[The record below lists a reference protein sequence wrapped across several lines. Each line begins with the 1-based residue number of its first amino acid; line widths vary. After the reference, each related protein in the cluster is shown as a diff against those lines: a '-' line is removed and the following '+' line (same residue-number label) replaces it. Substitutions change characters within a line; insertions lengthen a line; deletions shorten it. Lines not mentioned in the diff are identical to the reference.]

1 MKIRMP
7 TLNDLFALENAV
19 LDKPLSPWYDKNTG
33 QSITKVVTF
42 ISVLA
47 MIPLMK
53 VRWDHSSAA
62 GSNILESLLYSII
75 VSAVTVFL
83 WWTAII
89 LLAKYPRWNLL
100 IDAPSKYLLDQWAF
114 PVGFLVGLV
123 LFGTNANQLFP
134 ALLLGILFNSIVRI
148 AWKAKLGIFTAFAI
162 FVSVSG
168 LSEFVFV
175 IADWDVI
182 FANRGTLF
190 VGITINSGIVNPD
203 IENESWRL
211 WPSVILT
218 ATIICV
224 ALGTANI
231 RKKKFLI
238 WYTLFYGM
246 CLYFVWAPAEINYDP
261 NPTIRRLFFLSLWGA
276 LCYNLTHDYCN
287 RVEEYIVNRLRSYI
301 VLATVFLF
309 FMTVTFL
316 DPPDFLIESGIA
328 EPGIDPSQWGGLY
341 VNLILISAAL
351 VMGFSLAIMLAFG
364 RRSNQPFLSWPSTFI
379 IEFVRSGPMVAWLF
393 IALFILPD
401 IVNPFYEIDVVTS
414 SIFAF
419 TIFGACYIAEVLR
432 GGLQDVRTSQKE
444 AAIALGLSPFQ
455 VQLFVELPS
464 AIRTTIP
471 AIVSIFIGLWKD
483 TTLLY
488 LLGVLDF
495 FYISRILPN
504 TEFRFGSNY
513 VEPLLFAATLFW
525 VFAFILSRISLKVEA
540 GLGLTKEGGG
550 ERT

>member
-7 TLNDLFALENAV
+7 TIKDLLDFEYAV
-19 LDKPLSPWYDKNTG
+19 LDKPLSPWYDKDTG

-62 GSNILESLLYSII
+62 GANILESLIYSII
-75 VSAVTVFL
+75 VSFVTVFL
-83 WWTAII
+83 WWAVII
-89 LLAKYPRWNLL
+89 LFAKYPRWNLL
-100 IDAPSKYLLDQWAF
+100 LHTPSKYLLDQWAF

-123 LFGTNANQLFP
+123 LFGTNVNQLFP
-134 ALLLGILFNSIVRI
+134 ALILGILFNSIVRI
-148 AWKAKLGIFTAFAI
+148 AWKAKLGIITAFAI
-162 FVSVSG
+162 FYAISG
-168 LSEFVFV
+168 ISEFIFV
-175 IADWDVI
+175 IAEWDVI

-190 VGITINSGIVNPD
+190 VGISINSGIVSPNF
-203 IENESWRL
+203 ENQSWRL
-211 WPSVILT
+211 WPSVVLT
-218 ATIICV
+218 ATIICIG
-224 ALGTANI
+224 LGTANI
-231 RKKKFLI
+231 SKKKFLI
-238 WYTLFYGM
+238 WYTLFCSS
-246 CLYFVWAPAEINYDP
+246 CLYFVWSPIEINYDP
-261 NPTIRRLFFLSLWGA
+261 NPTLAKLSILSIWGA
-276 LCYNLTHDYCN
+276 LCYNLIHNYSQ
-287 RVEEYIVNRLRSYI
+287 RVEEYIVNKIRSYLI
-301 VLATVFLF
+301 LATVFLF
-309 FMTVTFL
+309 FMTITLL

-328 EPGIDPSQWGGLY
+328 EAGLDPSQWGGLY

-351 VMGFSLAIMLAFG
+351 VMGFSLAVMLAFG
-364 RRSNQPFLSWPSTFI
+364 RRSDQPFISWPSTFI

-401 IVNPFYEIDVVTS
+401 IVNPFYEIDVVMS

-419 TIFGACYIAEVLR
+419 TIFGACYLSEVLR
-432 GGLQDVRTSQKE
+432 GGLQDVRTGQKE
-444 AAIALGLSPFQ
+444 AAMALGLSPFQ
-455 VQLFVELPS
+455 VKLFVELPS

-504 TEFRFGSNY
+504 TEFRFGDNY

-525 VFAFILSRISLKVEA
+525 LFAFILSRISLKVEA
-540 GLGLTKEGGG
+540 GLGLVQEGGG